1 MRTCCKS
8 CALSRP
14 SPFLSLSCVLRHR
27 VPLLSELLSLLLPS
41 SLCFCPWRPYQDH
54 IILLCAPDLS
64 FYSWHVFFPYVLTL
78 CIVDEHIHFLSQEI
92 PVLGRDR
99 NDFQEDSYSPSPPR
113 NERTALRLPF
123 PPLRSA
129 VGGQGYLSR
138 SAFSPWIVVPK
149 HILASRKVVKSSCI
163 FIKWF
168 NMTSFTQGGYHS
180 VPVDLPKNQLK
191 SLLSAVHTPSVGT
204 RGQSKMYCVCHLC
217 GVLTLSFLLCYL
229 YFLMG
234 SQWYRGWGIRYP
246 ILPHVR
252 HSFSCALAKRFLH
265 S

>member
-1 MRTCCKS
+1 MHSAGPRPFCLCPVCCATESHCCQS
-8 CALSRP
+8 CSHSCFLPPFAFAPGARIKTISFCFVLRI
-14 SPFLSLSCVLRHR
+14 FLSTLGMCFSPMFSLSVLWT
-27 VPLLSELLSLLLPS
+27 ST
-41 SLCFCPWRPYQDH
+41 F
-54 IILLCAPDLS
+54 I
-64 FYSWHVFFPYVLTL
+64 
-78 CIVDEHIHFLSQEI
+78 FLSQEI

-204 RGQSKMYCVCHLC
+204 QGQSKMYCVCHLC